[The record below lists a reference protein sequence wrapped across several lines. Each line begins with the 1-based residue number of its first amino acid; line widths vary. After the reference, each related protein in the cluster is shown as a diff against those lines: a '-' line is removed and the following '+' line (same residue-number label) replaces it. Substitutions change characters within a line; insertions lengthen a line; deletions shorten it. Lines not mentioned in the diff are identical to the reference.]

1 MIINDVTFGFIS
13 IDLEGVNDFIKHK
26 IKKKIPCLI
35 FELNFCDTR

>member
-1 MIINDVTFGFIS
+1 MIINVTFGFMS

-26 IKKKIPCLI
+26 IKKKIMCLI